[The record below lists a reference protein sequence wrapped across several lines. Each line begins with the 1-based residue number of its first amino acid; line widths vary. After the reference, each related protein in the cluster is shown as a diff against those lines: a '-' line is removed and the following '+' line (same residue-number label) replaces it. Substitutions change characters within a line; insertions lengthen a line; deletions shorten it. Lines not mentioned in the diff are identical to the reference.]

1 MKRESEVFI
10 VDDDEDDRL
19 FIEETIVRNCTN
31 CKLQSFEDG
40 GTFLSQIGQ
49 ARTNPTLIVLDLN
62 MPGIDGFEVL
72 TNLKA
77 NQAMKDVPVII
88 FTTSSNE
95 VDKDRANTLGA
106 ALFITKPQRFSEYN
120 NIFQKYAGR
129 FN

>member
-1 MKRESEVFI
+1 MRRDSEVFI

-19 FIEETIVRNCTN
+19 FIEETISRNCTN
-31 CKLQSFEDG
+31 CKLRSFEDG
-40 GTFLSQIGQ
+40 GAFLRQVSQAGI
-49 ARTNPTLIVLDLN
+49 RPTLIVLDLN

-72 TNLKA
+72 TSLKA

-88 FTTSSNE
+88 FTTSSNDL
-95 VDKDRANTLGA
+95 DKDRANTLGA

-120 NIFQKYAGR
+120 NIFQKYAER